1 MEALQRLQNDI
12 IALENKAP
20 GELAAEKEFYTL
32 LIQTAKE
39 VMNTINKVISVR
51 KAMTFH
57 KPLDALLE
65 EVEECIEEMHES
77 YGYVIE
83 APYKSIR
90 LKRIFEALDEALGGI
105 DDFIES
111 VNELFEDQDF
121 NLSYIES
128 WDVGFFIDHM

>member
-12 IALENKAP
+12 SALENKEP
-20 GELAAEKEFYTL
+20 GVLGVEKEFNNL

-39 VMNTINKVISVR
+39 VIDTINKVISVR
-51 KAMTFH
+51 KTMTFH

-65 EVEECIEEMHES
+65 EVGECIEEMHES
-77 YGYVIE
+77 YEYVIE

-111 VNELFEDQDF
+111 VNELFEDQNF

-128 WDVGFFIDHM
+128 WDVGFFINHM